1 MRSVIRLLPLVG
13 LLVLV
18 AGVVLGLRRRAAA
31 DAALLAAPLADPFTG
46 TAADPAVPPVV

>member
-13 LLVLV
+13 LVALV

-31 DAALLAAPLADPFTG
+31 EAAL
-46 TAADPAVPPVV
+46 V